1 MSDTIGEND
10 LIFYSSGEN
19 IYSGG
24 FSIDSILMREGAS
37 VMQTVKNQNGGSVD
51 GIFGKNYV
59 VPPMWFLSPYNES
72 NLQFGGQ
79 KLENNYESEVIEEDL
94 HDKLLNILEGP
105 RKETKKKTAK
115 LSEKKKRTTKRN
127 IN

>member
-1 MSDTIGEND
+1 MSDTIGTND

-37 VMQTVKNQNGGSVD
+37 VMQTVKNKNGGSIE

-79 KLENNYESEVIEEDL
+79 KTENNYESEVIEEDL

-105 RKETKKKTAK
+105 RKEKNRSAK
-115 LSEKKKRTTKRN
+115 LREKRKRTTKRN
-127 IN
+127 VN